1 SGTMRIVPVRR
12 SVAGRRRI
20 NRASREGKVDTAMS
34 IGTAVPAGI
43 GSSVL
48 GYPRIGPR
56 RELKRA
62 LESYWHGESSR
73 DELLAVGRDLQDST
87 WLELA
92 ATGLSQVPG
101 NTFSYYDH
109 VLDNALLFGAVP
121 ARFRDLQESMHPLD
135 FYFAMARGVPGH
147 PPLELAKFISSNYYY
162 RAPELDQNTTFEL
175 QSEALLDEVRR
186 AREHKL
192 DLRPV
197 VLGPLSLLLLSRI
210 SPDADEGFH
219 QLELLEP
226 LLVAY

>member
-62 LESYWHGESSR
+62 LESYWHGHSSR
-73 DELLAVGRDLQDST
+73 EELQAVGKELQEST
-87 WLELA
+87 WLTLA

-101 NTFSYYDH
+101 NTFSFYDH

-121 ARFRDLQESMHPLD
+121 ARFRDLQQDMHPLD
-135 FYFAMARGVPGH
+135 LYFAMARGTSGH

-162 RAPELDQNTTFEL
+162 RAPELDRNTRFEL
-175 QSEALLDEVRR
+175 HSDALLDEVRR
-186 AREHKL
+186 AKTYEVE
-192 DLRPV
+192 LRPV
-197 VLGPLSLLLLSRI
+197 ILGPVSLLLLSRR
-210 SPDADEGFH
+210 SA
-219 QLELLEP
+219 
-226 LLVAY
+226 